1 MNFRIQLEPMAKL
14 ARIGEING
22 YEAAGD
28 APHAEP
34 TRPGCFTPAQPK
46 PTRQERNAASLRRS
60 IMKVATPRGP
70 KPVLRTMMTT
80 ACERNCFYCPFR
92 AGRSSAERLTLQPDE
107 LADGFTRMQKA
118 GMVDG
123 LFLSSGII
131 GGGVKAQ
138 DKIIDT
144 AEILRKKRN
153 YPGYIHLKIMPGS
166 EYEQVRRSMQLA
178 DRVSINLE
186 GATAGRLA
194 SLAPQK
200 EFWDDL
206 MQRLLWTEQIRSRE
220 RVRASSV
227 TQFVVGAVGDTD
239 LELVS
244 LSEKLYRQARL
255 SRVYYSSFYP
265 VPDTPFDDL
274 PPASLK
280 RQHRLYQ
287 ASFLLRDYNWD
298 TEDIGFGDDQN
309 LRLDVD
315 PKQAWADIHLRAAPI
330 ELNRADRPTLLRVPG
345 IGPKSADRI
354 LRARRQGNL
363 TDLQHLRALGVP
375 SPQKAAPYVLL
386 NGRQPAFQMSLFQ
399 VPG

>member
-1 MNFRIQLEPMAKL
+1 MNFKIQLEPMDKL

-28 APHAEP
+28 SPHDEA
-34 TRPGCFTPAQPK
+34 TRPDCFKPAQAK
-46 PTRQERNAASLRRS
+46 PTRAERNAASLRRS
-60 IMKVATPRGP
+60 IMKVMTPRGP
-70 KPVLRTMMTT
+70 KPVLRSMMTT

-107 LADGFTRMQKA
+107 MADGFLRMHKA
-118 GMVDG
+118 GLVDG

-131 GGGVKAQ
+131 GGGVRAQ

-153 YPGYIHLKIMPGS
+153 YPGFIHLKIMPGS
-166 EYEQVRRSMQLA
+166 EYEQVRRTMQLA

-186 GATAGRLA
+186 GATPVRLA

-220 RVRASSV
+220 HVRASSV

-244 LSEKLYRQARL
+244 LSEKLYRRARL
-255 SRVYYSSFYP
+255 GRVYYSSFYP
-265 VPDTPFDDL
+265 VPDTPFDNL
-274 PPASLK
+274 PSASLK

-298 TEDIGFGDDQN
+298 TEDIGFGPDQN

-330 ELNRADRPTLLRVPG
+330 ELNHADRETLLRVPG

-354 LRARRQGNL
+354 LRGRRQAAL
-363 TDLQHLRALGVP
+363 TELLHLRALGVP

-386 NGRQPAFQMSLFQ
+386 NGRQPAHQLSLF
-399 VPG
+399 PTSH